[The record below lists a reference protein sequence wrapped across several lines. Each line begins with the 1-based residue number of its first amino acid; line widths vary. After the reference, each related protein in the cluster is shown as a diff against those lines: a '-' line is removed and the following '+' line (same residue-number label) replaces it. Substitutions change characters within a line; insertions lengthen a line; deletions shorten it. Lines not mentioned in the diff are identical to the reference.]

1 MSEQIQVPPSLQTR
15 KHTTTINN
23 DCNDNDNADAYIHI
37 PSQSPS
43 SQSQSPPDTLKD
55 YNLHAWEPDPCRSD
69 DENYMDIVMFI
80 TRSSHLRQGSMGCII
95 VNPNLNLHANTNI
108 NTNTITSANTNTNT
122 DHVHAYADTFY
133 NAIMA
138 ASTNQPLFQPNDSD
152 IHAEIATLGK
162 CNQLQLQN
170 EHQCMIATDNGNGN
184 GTGATCRTGTGTG
197 TRGCTIYIT
206 MPPCKRCFGAI
217 VASGIARIV
226 SGSGRGYTDPIQDC
240 ALSRGIE
247 LVSMTR
253 EFLEEQKDRISAL
266 INSGQGRGNGN
277 GNGNGINKGDG
288 DGEEA
293 GARVDEVTKKVVE
306 ERKRRK
312 DAKKRR
318 KQNRKEVMDRNKLQ
332 KIE

>member
-95 VNPNLNLHANTNI
+95 VNPNLNLHANKNI
-108 NTNTITSANTNTNT
+108 NTITSEDTNTSANTNTNT
-122 DHVHAYADTFY
+122 DVHAYAYTFY

-197 TRGCTIYIT
+197 TKGCTIYIT

-266 INSGQGRGNGN
+266 INSGQGP
-277 GNGNGINKGDG
+277 GNGNGINEG

>member
-23 DCNDNDNADAYIHI
+23 DCNDNSDAYIHK

-43 SQSQSPPDTLKD
+43 SSLSKSQSQSPPDTLKD

-95 VNPNLNLHANTNI
+95 VNPNLNLHAN
-108 NTNTITSANTNTNT
+108 ANTNT
-122 DHVHAYADTFY
+122 DVHAYADTFY

-162 CNQLQLQN
+162 CNQLQIQN
-170 EHQCMIATDNGNGN
+170 ENQCMIATDNGNGN

-226 SGSGRGYTDPIQDC
+226 SGRGYTDPIQNC

-266 INSGQGRGNGN
+266 INSGQGQGQGRRNGN
-277 GNGNGINKGDG
+277 GNDINKGDA
-288 DGEEA
+288 DGKEA
-293 GARVDEVTKKVVE
+293 GARVDEVTKKKVVE
-306 ERKRRK
+306 ERRRRK